1 MSQTKIH
8 IEMRNS
14 SSEGMVRVSASVTGK
29 IDVRGVMSN
38 AYCVTDE
45 APELMAE
52 KELAEYRA

>member
-1 MSQTKIH
+1 
-8 IEMRNS
+8 MRNS